1 MGGGEGS
8 EEPEVAAELSGA
20 GTRVRGSSMGVG
32 LPGSSPGQGRQPS
45 GAGEK
50 QVDRPPVATQAA
62 SAVPTGMGRDG
73 TLRGSSRSRDFQAPP
88 RFRFSNP
95 GT

>member
-1 MGGGEGS
+1 MGKAQNQ
-8 EEPEVAAELSGA
+8 PEVAAELSGA

-62 SAVPTGMGRDG
+62 SAVPTGTGQDGTGRDG
-73 TLRGSSRSRDFQAPP
+73 TGR
-88 RFRFSNP
+88 
-95 GT
+95 